1 MKNCLSI
8 LFTTFVFDEVVAF
21 SLVSP
26 HLQVKQGNEQE
37 MAGALLQANS
47 DPARCIFFAA
57 TVVVMHLL
65 IESTN

>member
-1 MKNCLSI
+1 M
-8 LFTTFVFDEVVAF
+8 VAF